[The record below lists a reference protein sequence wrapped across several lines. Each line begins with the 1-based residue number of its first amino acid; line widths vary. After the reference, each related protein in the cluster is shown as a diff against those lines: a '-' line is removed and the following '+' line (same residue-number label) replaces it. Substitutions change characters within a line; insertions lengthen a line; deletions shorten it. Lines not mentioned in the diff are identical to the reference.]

1 MAAGGISAGGDP
13 LFSTVMN
20 EPKPSDDQDSNEFE
34 RESET
39 RPPPVLLEF
48 WYFLREHK
56 KWWLIP
62 LLLTL
67 AVYALFVIVSVSG
80 GPAFMYTLF

>member
-1 MAAGGISAGGDP
+1 MS
-13 LFSTVMN
+13 
-20 EPKPSDDQDSNEFE
+20 EPKASSDHESNDFE
-34 RESET
+34 RAGES
-39 RPPPVLLEF
+39 RPPSIVVEF